1 MALPSGI
8 VNTFTY
14 NGDGL
19 RVQKQDSGGTTKHVW
34 DIENIL
40 LETDGSNLILVVYS
54 LEPIHYGNLISQSRG
69 GVDSLFLFNALGSTR
84 QLASSSASVTD
95 TYIYDSMGN
104 ALVSGTAVNP
114 FTFLGRI
121 GYYNE
126 SELSCS
132 YVRVRYMIPSIGR
145 FISQDLLNQGAG
157 SSLYVY
163 CDNNPVML
171 TDPSG
176 LQPGVDFLRRAPVP
190 GVCGR
195 VSWPGRWAP
204 RFEMKKA
211 GKGFIVQRVVAEG
224 QLWWCDRDQINS
236 LCPYDYYEVWPVQG
250 GLPQP
255 PGTDTFSLPLPFAAR
270 GCINISGWAK
280 FIPLDDTA
288 QIIKNHFPR

>member
-1 MALPSGI
+1 
-8 VNTFTY
+8 
-14 NGDGL
+14 
-19 RVQKQDSGGTTKHVW
+19 
-34 DIENIL
+34 
-40 LETDGSNLILVVYS
+40 
-54 LEPIHYGNLISQSRG
+54 
-69 GVDSLFLFNALGSTR
+69 
-84 QLASSSASVTD
+84 
-95 TYIYDSMGN
+95 MGN

-195 VSWPGRWAP
+195 VSWPGRSAP
-204 RFEMKKA
+204 
-211 GKGFIVQRVVAEG
+211 
-224 QLWWCDRDQINS
+224 
-236 LCPYDYYEVWPVQG
+236 
-250 GLPQP
+250 GL
-255 PGTDTFSLPLPFAAR
+255 
-270 GCINISGWAK
+270 K
-280 FIPLDDTA
+280 
-288 QIIKNHFPR
+288 